1 MRTRE
6 DKALT
11 LFSDNFCK
19 ILANLSPLPSEGSGE
34 ASFRDVL
41 LVGLPYHPTTGP
53 SGCSPPSECVFFFS
67 TFLSPFLL
75 SLMDLSYLSY
85 SRR

>member
-34 ASFRDVL
+34 ASFRAVL
-41 LVGLPYHPTTGP
+41 LVGA
-53 SGCSPPSECVFFFS
+53 
-67 TFLSPFLL
+67 FLSSNHRTLRLFAPF
-75 SLMDLSYLSY
+75 
-85 SRR
+85 

>member
-41 LVGLPYHPTTGP
+41 LVGLSIIQPQDPQAVRPLLNAYF
-53 SGCSPPSECVFFFS
+53 SSPPSCP
-67 TFLSPFLL
+67 LSCSP
-75 SLMDLSYLSY
+75 
-85 SRR
+85 